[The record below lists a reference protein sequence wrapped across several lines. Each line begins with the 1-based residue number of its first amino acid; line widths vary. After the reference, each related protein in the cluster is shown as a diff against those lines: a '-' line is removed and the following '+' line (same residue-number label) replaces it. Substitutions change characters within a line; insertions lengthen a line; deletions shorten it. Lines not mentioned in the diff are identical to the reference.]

1 MNQRNSLP
9 CITDSPKEAW
19 ANGWWSGI
27 AVGIVLG
34 VAAAVVIYTAMRG
47 A

>member
-1 MNQRNSLP
+1 MSTRRLP

-27 AVGIVLG
+27 ALGFILG
-34 VAAAVVIYTAMRG
+34 VAACAFAWSALKG
-47 A
+47 GL